1 MAMGGLHPGEG
12 SVVFSAAQASIIKN
26 WYGCGAK
33 DDGGATV
40 ITGTVTYTNNIVPIY
55 KTDCKGGSC
64 HGGTGPTLDYATLV
78 AQGTT
83 LQSMMNSAGASGHP
97 GGTISIAGSTAAT
110 FLAWINQGYL
120 Q

>member
-1 MAMGGLHPGEG
+1 MALGGLHPGEG
-12 SVVFSAAQASIIKN
+12 SVQFSTAQASIIKN
-26 WYGCGAK
+26 WYDCGAK
-33 DDGGATV
+33 DDGSVAP
-40 ITGTVTYTNNIVPIY
+40 ITGTVTYSNNIVAIY

-78 AQGTT
+78 SKGSVLTQ
-83 LQSMMNSAGASGHP
+83 MMNSSGANGHP
-97 GGTISIAGSTAAT
+97 GGAISIAGSTAAT